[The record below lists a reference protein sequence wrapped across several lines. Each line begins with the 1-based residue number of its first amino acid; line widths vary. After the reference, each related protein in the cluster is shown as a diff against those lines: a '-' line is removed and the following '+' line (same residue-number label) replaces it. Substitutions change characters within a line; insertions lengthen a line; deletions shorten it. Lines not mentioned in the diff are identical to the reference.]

1 MAFDIP
7 IKKSAPLDSRSLADK
22 NGFMNVRQSLD
33 RNSLNNESFRKIPQQ
48 PPPERP
54 PVPVPARPQNTPERP
69 PVSVPARTQN
79 TPERPPAPVPARPP
93 KKQRNIPAGNVF
105 LQKGQKVAVN
115 DSSVMKIAL
124 GWDILDA
131 RCEPDASAFMLGA
144 DGKVISDEWFIF
156 YGQNASPDGSV
167 KYSASQTGDDAV
179 MDIDFRKINPS
190 VQRIV
195 FSVTIYE
202 AVEKGLNFGMTEN
215 VYARIIDSQN
225 NETFRFQLDE
235 CYNNVT
241 AMVLGELYRYKG
253 NWKFNAVGSGVAR
266 DLAGFCAMYGV
277 NLI

>member
-7 IKKSAPLDSRSLADK
+7 MRKSAVLDRSSLSEK
-22 NGFMNVRQSLD
+22 RGFMNVRKSLD
-33 RNSLNNESFRKIPQQ
+33 RNSLNNDSFRKNPPTASAVPPQQ
-48 PPPERP
+48 NPVRTQTVSARP
-54 PVPVPARPQNTPERP
+54 QQQTTPRTPIAPARPQ
-69 PVSVPARTQN
+69 
-79 TPERPPAPVPARPP
+79 

-105 LQKGQKVAVN
+105 LRKGQKIPVA
-115 DSSVMKIAL
+115 DSCGIKIAL

-144 DGKVISDEWFIF
+144 DGKVLGDDWFIF
-156 YGQNASPDGSV
+156 YGQTASPDGSV
-167 KYSASQTGDDAV
+167 KYSTGQTDDDAV
-179 MDIDFRKINPS
+179 MSVDLRKVNPA

-202 AVEKGLNFGMTEN
+202 AVEKRLDFGMTSD
-215 VYARIIDSQN
+215 VYARIIDSRN
-225 NETFRFQLDE
+225 TETARFILDE

-253 NWKFNAVGSGVAR
+253 EWKFNAVGSGVAR

>member
-7 IKKSAPLDSRSLADK
+7 MRKSATLDRNSLSEK
-22 NGFMNVRQSLD
+22 RGFMNVRKSLD
-33 RNSLNNESFRKIPQQ
+33 RNSLNNDSFRKNPPTASARSTQQTPVRTQTVSARQPQQ
-48 PPPERP
+48 TTPRTPQQTVSRT
-54 PVPVPARPQNTPERP
+54 PVAPARPQ
-69 PVSVPARTQN
+69 
-79 TPERPPAPVPARPP
+79 
-93 KKQRNIPAGNVF
+93 KKKRNIPAGNVF
-105 LQKGQKVAVN
+105 LRKGQKIPVT
-115 DSSVMKIAL
+115 DSCGIKIAL

-144 DGKVISDEWFIF
+144 DGKVLGDDWFIF
-156 YGQNASPDGSV
+156 YGQTASPDGSV
-167 KYSASQTGDDAV
+167 RYSTGQTDDDAV
-179 MDIDFRKINPS
+179 MTVDLRRVNPA

-202 AVEKGLNFGMTEN
+202 AVEKRLNFGMTSD
-215 VYARIIDSQN
+215 VYARIIDSRN
-225 NETFRFQLDE
+225 TETARFILDE

-253 NWKFNAVGSGVAR
+253 EWKFNAVGSGVAR